1 MYEGLREILLAGIAN
16 RRTIIHFPN
25 GEYPDIT
32 SGVYSGSL
40 KLEEILNSSETLNF
54 GECNA
59 SKFEATIAD
68 VEDISNLVISV
79 YQKITYDPN
88 KVDVLIDRD
97 KKYIITRSGY
107 KISVG
112 RHEDYVVPIFYGR
125 VDSAKLQA
133 DRVHRDITAY
143 DELYYNSD
151 INCAEWY
158 KALYASSNSVTL
170 RSFRD
175 SLFAFIGIQQE
186 NVSLINDNLYIE
198 RTIETDALKF
208 ADLIKSICQLNGVFG
223 HIDRQGVFR
232 YIDLTSVANSY
243 NISDNYR
250 SNDSTY
256 ETYTVKKIDKLQ
268 IRSDEEDIGAI
279 VGTGDNPYILQGNF
293 LIYGKSAAELN
304 TIATTIFNKIKN
316 IEYRPIEAQTIY
328 CEPYITVGDQL
339 TFTTKRDNETI
350 NTFVLNAVLS
360 GVQLFRQ
367 ELIAEGDEYRD
378 EVVDDVNAE
387 IKQLQGKTLKIIKTV
402 DEYSVKLEDIETGSA
417 ELKLTVDGLTT
428 TVQAQD
434 GRISTAQQTADK
446 ISWLIQTT
454 DEDGNPVDSS
464 EFTLT
469 SRMAELVAENIN
481 ITGFVTFTDLENEAS
496 ETFINGA
503 NIITGTVKADN
514 LIGGIV
520 YLLTS
525 SEETAGR
532 IYIDD
537 AETADYAIDIRSGGA
552 MRLRSDYGNIYIV
565 SEDNYSTDRD
575 AYINISTRDGEI
587 EFGGPYVTVY
597 INGDEVQTSDLN
609 KKTNIEYGLNKYD
622 SLFDSLKPVSFIFK
636 QNSSGRRH
644 IGLIAQDVEN
654 ALEENGI
661 DSVDF
666 APLVKRLKRDNNNQA
681 LYNEYDYGLRY
692 GELIALCIDQIQ
704 KLKNALYSK

>member
-293 LIYGKSAAELN
+293 LIYG
-304 TIATTIFNKIKN
+304 
-316 IEYRPIEAQTIY
+316 R
-328 CEPYITVGDQL
+328 
-339 TFTTKRDNETI
+339 
-350 NTFVLNAVLS
+350 
-360 GVQLFRQ
+360 
-367 ELIAEGDEYRD
+367 
-378 EVVDDVNAE
+378 
-387 IKQLQGKTLKIIKTV
+387 
-402 DEYSVKLEDIETGSA
+402 
-417 ELKLTVDGLTT
+417 
-428 TVQAQD
+428 
-434 GRISTAQQTADK
+434 
-446 ISWLIQTT
+446 
-454 DEDGNPVDSS
+454 
-464 EFTLT
+464 
-469 SRMAELVAENIN
+469 
-481 ITGFVTFTDLENEAS
+481 
-496 ETFINGA
+496 
-503 NIITGTVKADN
+503 
-514 LIGGIV
+514 
-520 YLLTS
+520 
-525 SEETAGR
+525 
-532 IYIDD
+532 
-537 AETADYAIDIRSGGA
+537 
-552 MRLRSDYGNIYIV
+552 
-565 SEDNYSTDRD
+565 
-575 AYINISTRDGEI
+575 
-587 EFGGPYVTVY
+587 
-597 INGDEVQTSDLN
+597 
-609 KKTNIEYGLNKYD
+609 
-622 SLFDSLKPVSFIFK
+622 
-636 QNSSGRRH
+636 
-644 IGLIAQDVEN
+644 
-654 ALEENGI
+654 
-661 DSVDF
+661 
-666 APLVKRLKRDNNNQA
+666 
-681 LYNEYDYGLRY
+681 
-692 GELIALCIDQIQ
+692 
-704 KLKNALYSK
+704 